1 MIATKHS
8 IKLIACYEL
17 VGVAINPQRTVS
29 VCRGGQ
35 LELTCSTTGRIHEWS
50 FSWIANTRALSSMS
64 RSDQASYLI
73 DNVNSV
79 ILNFTRITAQNMLPL
94 VSRLLISPVGDALN
108 GTLVNCTESDVETS
122 ESTSTVNIFSIK

>member
-1 MIATKHS
+1 MN
-8 IKLIACYEL
+8 LI
-17 VGVAINPQRTVS
+17 VGVAINSQREVS

-50 FSWIANTRALSSMS
+50 FSWIPNTRALTNIP

-79 ILNFTRITAQNMLPL
+79 ILNFARITAQNMFPL
-94 VSRLLISPVGDALN
+94 VSRLLISPVV
-108 GTLVNCTESDVETS
+108 GTLKGLLVNCTKGLSSRVSGERACNYVTWQTS
-122 ESTSTVNIFSIK
+122 NCI